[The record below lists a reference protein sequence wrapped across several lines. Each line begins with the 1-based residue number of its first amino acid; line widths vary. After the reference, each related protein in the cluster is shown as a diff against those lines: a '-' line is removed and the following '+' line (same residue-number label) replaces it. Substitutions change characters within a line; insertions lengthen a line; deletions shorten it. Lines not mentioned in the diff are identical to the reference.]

1 MSRAGARHVVA
12 WYASSAAC
20 AVAAIMAAPPPAIA
34 QDSAWEP
41 QTEVGT
47 GVVIN
52 DNALLGRR
60 GQFVGERSTDYANVL
75 RWRHESGYRLA
86 PSTRLVGIG
95 EATLLALRSQEELRS
110 ADFLVDVSLEQGIGD
125 TARLIPELAGVYHPE
140 ASRDWGFWLVR
151 PGLRA
156 ELPPLAGVLTDLR
169 YEFSLQEFFGD
180 APRRTFGNLDNRG
193 HRGEVRLRYWLGSDW
208 RLALTYRIDVFTF
221 SSNLLWSDPPLV
233 AFVGLPEG
241 TERQDFTNV
250 VQPEVSYLA
259 GGSLV
264 LTLGYRFEDN
274 RSNSPA
280 FRYRAHR
287 TMAVGYWE
295 VTDRHIAFTEVRY
308 GIYDFYSFQFDSRY
322 RNTRSD
328 LRLDVAANYRFV
340 VNDSFYLQARYGLL
354 LNDSNDSINFNPGT
368 SLSFSTFSQNR
379 FELLGMVTF

>member
-1 MSRAGARHVVA
+1 M
-12 WYASSAAC
+12 
-20 AVAAIMAAPPPAIA
+20 AAIPAAMA
-34 QDSAWEP
+34 QDSPWES
-41 QTEVGT
+41 QTEAGT
-47 GVVIN
+47 GVIVN

-60 GQFVGERSTDYANVL
+60 GQFVGQKVTDYANVL
-75 RWRHESGYRLA
+75 RLRNESGYRLGRN
-86 PSTRLVGIG
+86 TRLVGIG
-95 EATLLALRSQEELRS
+95 EATILGFRSREELRS
-110 ADFLVDVSLEQGIGD
+110 ADFLLDVSLERGIGD
-125 TARLIPELAGVYHPE
+125 TARVIPEIAAVYHPE
-140 ASRDWGFWLVR
+140 ASSDWSFWLVR
-151 PGLRA
+151 PALRV
-156 ELPPLAGVLTDLR
+156 ELPPLAGLLTDIR
-169 YEFSLQEFFGD
+169 YEFSWQDFSGD
-180 APRRTFGNLDNRG
+180 APRLTFGNLDNRG
-193 HRGEVRLRYWLGSDW
+193 HRGEVRLRYWLRNDW

-221 SSNLLWSDPPLV
+221 SSNLLWSDPPLA